1 MDVERSRRVRGTQ
14 GSESPVE
21 EPLGREIS
29 KHAVRGIPQDI
40 FDWRL
45 TCLPR
50 FYGWAGYYDVLLV
63 PEEAKEKKGE
73 PNE

>member
-1 MDVERSRRVRGTQ
+1 MDTGVGKLRGKADGT
-14 GSESPVE
+14 G
-21 EPLGREIS
+21 G

-40 FDWRL
+40 FDWHL
-45 TCLPR
+45 TCPPG

-63 PEEAKEKKGE
+63 PEEVKEKKGV